1 MVGQVKIVFFP
12 KYLLFYFECWILK
25 LLYLPLVSMQWWFQ
39 SKACPARMCSSWSSG
54 QCTVKCKMYFRKF
67 PIVFVAIVKWG
78 TMHMSNCQIAYL
90 HQFPNSFDNCKI
102 YPSGGVAANL
112 WGQCTRQDNLSPLA
126 LCQGIHCKYLSPLW
140 FSEHESL
147 WILGTQW
154 KEYCVTDH
162 LVCSIFVTQDLKP
175 FCNKKKGSLTH
186 LVAVTWVHHITQH

>member
-1 MVGQVKIVFFP
+1 MHDYNQQKP
-12 KYLLFYFECWILK
+12 KGLDLK
-25 LLYLPLVSMQWWFQ
+25 L
-39 SKACPARMCSSWSSG
+39 KARLAQPGCVAADLLR

-112 WGQCTRQDNLSPLA
+112 WGQCRRQDNLSPLA

-147 WILGTQW
+147 WILGTQG
-154 KEYCVTDH
+154 K
-162 LVCSIFVTQDLKP
+162 SIWCDRSSCLQY
-175 FCNKKKGSLTH
+175 FCDTRSEAFL
-186 LVAVTWVHHITQH
+186 

>member
-1 MVGQVKIVFFP
+1 MVGQVKTVFHP
-12 KYLLFYFECWILK
+12 EYLAFYFECWILK
-25 LLYLPLVSMQWWFQ
+25 LLYLPLIPCHESQCNGD
-39 SKACPARMCSSWSSG
+39 SKARLAQPGCVAADLLG

-112 WGQCTRQDNLSPLA
+112 WGQCRRQDNLSPLA

-147 WILGTQW
+147 WILGTQSQW
-154 KEYCVTDH
+154 K
-162 LVCSIFVTQDLKP
+162 SIWCDWSSSLQY
-175 FCNKKKGSLTH
+175 FCDTRSEAFL
-186 LVAVTWVHHITQH
+186 